1 MFFQLRADLRKVYT
15 PDIVHE
21 GDEVRIPHRY
31 LRGDEWKFV
40 VEIYCSGFQ
49 WYTHINRYGFYR
61 LGFKV
66 QFQHFDT
73 REGFQGDDVFEVSP
87 YS

>member
-73 REGFQGDDVFEVSP
+73 REGFQGDDVF
-87 YS
+87 